1 MKILYLLVALILTIS
16 ITSFS
21 QDGMDKMIRQRN
33 KIHQLEKIK
42 LIDELNLDEE
52 TSVKFFARRNEN
64 RNKIKELMDKS
75 RQQLDAIN
83 DKLKEKSV
91 NEKELNSMI
100 DKYLSYDNEIE
111 KEREAFIH
119 SLSDILSVTQIAKL
133 VVFEKKFR
141 DEIRDILFKTRMERR
156 RR

>member
-1 MKILYLLVALILTIS
+1 MVKRKI
-16 ITSFS
+16 
-21 QDGMDKMIRQRN
+21 
-33 KIHQLEKIK
+33 
-42 LIDELNLDEE
+42 EE
-52 TSVKFFARRNEN
+52 E
-64 RNKIKELMDKS
+64 I
-75 RQQLDAIN
+75 
-83 DKLKEKSV
+83 

-111 KEREAFIH
+111 KEREVFIH